1 MVRDL
6 QPFDFRPADP
16 RYRQMLHATL
26 GIFDAEEARE
36 VELALRLEAA
46 EALGQALGQAGDSRL
61 ERDNWVRI
69 EGGGPARLQPYALAR
84 YPSPYRNT
92 AASCTLAPTVTSA
105 GGMLSPPLKTQCLQ
119 PS

>member
-16 RYRQMLHATL
+16 RYRQMLDATL

-46 EALGQALGQAGDSRL
+46 EALGQAGDSRL

-84 YPSPYRNT
+84 YPVTVQEYRRFMHAGAYRDERWWHADPPSRNPMFT
-92 AASCTLAPTVTSA
+92 ALLTR
-105 GGMLSPPLKTQCLQ
+105 
-119 PS
+119 